1 MPRATSSTFASTASH
16 TFATALMNEIF
27 IARKAFDACLISSA
41 ALVDVRSSGGGSEMV
56 QCPMMAL
63 SLR

>member
-1 MPRATSSTFASTASH
+1 
-16 TFATALMNEIF
+16 MNEIF

-41 ALVDVRSSGGGSEMV
+41 ALVEVRSSGGGSV
-56 QCPMMAL
+56 IVRRPMMAL